1 MLEILESFMFILDI
15 DFSKSIALIV
25 FGLVLGI
32 IISHISLFFRK
43 YILRS
48 SLAIENELL
57 SESPKYVP
65 RHIAVI
71 MDGNRRYG
79 RKKLADPIKGHWQG
93 GQTLIDFVQWCM
105 HDNIEVLTVYA
116 FSTENWSRDPEE
128 VSTLMSIF
136 AKYAETFKN
145 EALQKNVRVRVLST
159 NFEKLPVN
167 VQASVLELE
176 RATAICNGF
185 RLNICLSYG
194 GREEIV
200 LACQAISTAVL
211 NNKLQIQNIS
221 EATISAE
228 LRTIDIP
235 DPDVLIRTSGEMRIS
250 NFLLWQ
256 LAYSELFFIP
266 KLWPELTQLDLRRVL
281 HEYCQRQRRYGQ

>member
-1 MLEILESFMFILDI
+1 MIAIEI
-15 DFSKSIALIV
+15 DFARSILLIF
-25 FGLVLGI
+25 FGLFIGIFIPYAPFFWNKYVLQSTL
-32 IISHISLFFRK
+32 SHENSLLVEK
-43 YILRS
+43 
-48 SLAIENELL
+48 
-57 SESPKYVP
+57 PKLVP

-79 RKKLADPIKGHWQG
+79 RKKLSDPIKGHWQG

-145 EALQKNVRVRVLST
+145 EALQKNVKVRVLST
-159 NFEKLPVN
+159 NFDRLPVN

-176 RATAICNGF
+176 RATTLCNGF

-200 LACQAISTAVL
+200 MACRSISTAVL
-211 NNKLQIQNIS
+211 TQKCNVEEINENMIASQLQ
-221 EATISAE
+221 T
-228 LRTIDIP
+228 TDIP
-235 DPDVLIRTSGEMRIS
+235 DPDIMIRTSGEMRIS

-266 KLWPELTQLDLRRVL
+266 KLWPELTQLDLRQVL